1 MGNKVFKQLW
11 RPCPNAPVTN
21 ILPTHEVVINI
32 IKYWNKF
39 YSFPEVKQIKVFN
52 LSCQINKNAQAKTP
66 DLPPDI

>member
-21 ILPTHEVVINI
+21 ILPTQEVVINI

-39 YSFPEVKQIKVFN
+39 YSFPV
-52 LSCQINKNAQAKTP
+52 
-66 DLPPDI
+66 